1 MIKAITAALLAT
13 ALIGCAS
20 GPSERQVNEKK
31 AAQAN
36 AELGLRYMIQ
46 GKYDIALE
54 KLKRALSYDD
64 DSAPANHYIAELY
77 RRLGEADKA
86 DEHFRAA
93 LYSEPEN
100 PSIRNNYG
108 VFLCENG
115 RYDDAEDEFLEVVK
129 NPVYTGRAA
138 TYENLGLCL
147 RGAQQNE
154 RAEKYFRKALEINPR
169 LPKSL
174 AAMSELS
181 YEQGAMLSARAYL
194 QRYSSIARH
203 TPQTLWLGV
212 RVERNLGDRDAV
224 ASYGMLLKNKF
235 PESNE
240 AAEYSRTESRR

>member
-1 MIKAITAALLAT
+1 MIRGILLALLMGTVA
-13 ALIGCAS
+13 GCAS
-20 GPSERQVNEKK
+20 TGGDRQIDEEK

-36 AELGLRYMIQ
+36 AELGLRYMLQ
-46 GKYDIALE
+46 GKNEIALE

-64 DSAPANHYIAELY
+64 DSAPAHHYMAELY
-77 RRLGEADKA
+77 RRLGERDKA
-86 DEHFRAA
+86 DEHFREA
-93 LYSEPEN
+93 LDSEPEN

-108 VFLCENG
+108 VFLCESG

-147 RGAQQNE
+147 RQGKKNE
-154 RAEKYFRKALEINPR
+154 RAEHYFRKALDVNPR

-174 AAMSELS
+174 AAMADLS
-181 YEQGAMLSARAYL
+181 FEEGNMLSARAYL
-194 QRYSSIARH
+194 QRYSAVARP
-203 TPQTLWLGV
+203 TPATLWLGI

-235 PESNE
+235 PESEE
-240 AAEYSRTESRR
+240 AAKYSRTE